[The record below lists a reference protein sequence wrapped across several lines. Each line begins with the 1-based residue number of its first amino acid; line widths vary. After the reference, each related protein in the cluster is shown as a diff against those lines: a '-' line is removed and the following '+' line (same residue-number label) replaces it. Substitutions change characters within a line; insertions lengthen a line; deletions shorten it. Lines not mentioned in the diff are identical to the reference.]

1 MPCLTERKQ
10 QTRKRS
16 SEVNV
21 DIYTKRLGINRS
33 YIIKSEGCIMID
45 TGPVRSA
52 KAIRNWI
59 KTIPIDPDEI
69 RLILLSH
76 AHGDHVGAARDVKE
90 FTGAQIA
97 IHEQDREYLEKS
109 ITLWPSALNT
119 WGHIARIIMK
129 PIKPILR
136 FPATHAD
143 IVIEGDDF
151 SLAEYGIPGHVVHT
165 PGHTLGS
172 VSVLLKTGDAFVGC
186 LAHNNL
192 PFRLR
197 PGWPIF
203 GEDKNKL
210 QASWKRLLDLGAVR
224 IHPGH
229 GNPFSAEVI
238 RQLLS

>member
-1 MPCLTERKQ
+1 M
-10 QTRKRS
+10 
-16 SEVNV
+16 NV
-21 DIYTKRLGINRS
+21 DIYIKRLGINRS
-33 YIIKSEGCIMID
+33 YILKSEGCIMID

-59 KTIPIDPDEI
+59 KTIPLDPDEI
-69 RLILLSH
+69 RLILLTH
-76 AHGDHVGAARDVKE
+76 AHGDHVGAAREVRD

-109 ITLWPSALNT
+109 IPLWPSAFTT

-136 FPATHAD
+136 FPETHAD
-143 IVIEGDDF
+143 VIIEGKDF
-151 SLAEYGIPGHVVHT
+151 ALAEYGIPGHVVHT

-172 VSVLLKTGDAFVGC
+172 VSVLLETGDAFVGC

-192 PFRLR
+192 PFRFR
-197 PGWPIF
+197 PGEPIF

-210 QASWKRLLDLGAVR
+210 QASWKKLLDQGAEK
-224 IHPGH
+224 IYPGH
-229 GNPFSAEVI
+229 GKPFSADI
-238 RQLLS
+238 LRKYLS